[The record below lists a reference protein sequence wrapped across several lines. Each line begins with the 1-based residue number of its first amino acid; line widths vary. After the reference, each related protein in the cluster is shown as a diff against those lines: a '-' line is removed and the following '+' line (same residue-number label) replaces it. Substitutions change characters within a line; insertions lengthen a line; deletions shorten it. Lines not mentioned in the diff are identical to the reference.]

1 MKVSLREYRDEILD
15 RTLALLWRQWSALGI
30 PGHGA
35 ESSRHYVDPEALLA
49 FTCTFGRYDPRL
61 FDEMLGWLASY
72 ERFINT
78 QRVNTLFKKKLF
90 SGSSVGGGIARFLCT
105 QTKQKRWRNL
115 ERLGDPVAEPHSLF
129 FLGDGRPLPVSGEC
143 DPSFSAAGFARDPVR
158 LRQHATFRANG
169 PGAILLRLRT
179 LMGVSARCEILVYL
193 MTHASGYPREIAT
206 ETHYAQKTVHDALDD
221 LALSQYVVSRRGRRK
236 RLCRLES
243 KDLAK
248 ALLGGHPAPTWMNWP
263 VVLGA
268 LERAWMALDELSR
281 LELDPLLEISEVRQI
296 SEALAETLHP
306 QKSVSFVG
314 RPQSNDLSGC
324 VQPVIELLT
333 VVEE

>member
-1 MKVSLREYRDEILD
+1 MTVSLKEHRDQILD

-30 PGHGA
+30 PGHAA

-78 QRVNTLFKKKLF
+78 KRVHTLFKEKLF
-90 SGSSVGGGIARFLCT
+90 SGASVVGAIARFLCT

-115 ERLGDPVAEPHSLF
+115 ERLGDPISEPSSLF
-129 FLGDGRPLPVSGEC
+129 FLRDGRPLPISGEC
-143 DPSFSAAGFARDPVR
+143 EPSFSAAGFARDPVR
-158 LRQHATFRANG
+158 LRQHGTFRANG

-193 MTHASGYPREIAT
+193 MAHASGYPREIAT

-221 LALSQYVVSRRGRRK
+221 LALSQYIVSRRGRRK
-236 RLCRLES
+236 RMCRLES

-248 ALLGGHPAPTWMNWP
+248 A
-263 VVLGA
+263 V
-268 LERAWMALDELSR
+268 
-281 LELDPLLEISEVRQI
+281 LLEKKACDGGDTGECLGLGDLYEGGVPGILPKDGAKAV
-296 SEALAETLHP
+296 ALY
-306 QKSVSFVG
+306 QKACDDWYWV
-314 RPQSNDLSGC
+314 GC
-324 VQPVIELLT
+324 VKVKIHAR
-333 VVEE
+333 